1 MADPTF
7 ASNWELTRDVMDW
20 EYRTKTAAVVASNIL
35 VVSTPQRRY
44 VRSKTY
50 EATIL
55 DGTGE
60 IPAPSYTAGDT
71 YISANPESLSP
82 VGTGAGKWHLD
93 NVDYGKTLSQPESRT
108 VRITWVKT
116 GAWEDISE

>member
-1 MADPTF
+1 MSDPVY

-20 EYRTKTAAVVASNIL
+20 EYRTRTVAAVSINIT

-55 DGTGE
+55 DGVGE